1 MGIVI
6 SIANHKGGVGKTTT
20 AVNLSAGLSR
30 LGYKVLVIDSD
41 PQANATF
48 ALGLGKQEKN
58 LYQTLAFQDAISKA
72 IIPINQVEIV
82 PSSVHL
88 AAFEKNNEI
97 GKEFI
102 LQEQLLEVREN
113 YDFILIDCPPS
124 LGALTVSALTASDYA
139 LIVLQPEPLSIQ
151 GMTEFVKILRTVKTR
166 MNPELDI
173 LGLLITSFDSRTK
186 LHKELLEYLE
196 KEYKDMVFKS
206 KIRSNISI
214 PEAQSMGQD
223 IFQYAPNSPGSED
236 YLSLTKELVTRVT
249 GE

>member
-6 SIANHKGGVGKTTT
+6 SVANHKGGVGKTTT
-20 AVNLSAGLSR
+20 TVNLSAGLSNT
-30 LGYKVLVIDSD
+30 GYRVLVIDSD

-48 ALGLGKQEKN
+48 ALGLGKQEKT
-58 LYQTLAFQDAISKA
+58 LYQTLVFQDSISKA
-72 IIPINQVEIV
+72 IVPVNRIEMV

-88 AAFEKNNEI
+88 AAFEKNNDV

-102 LQEQLLEVREN
+102 LQEQIAEVKDK

-139 LIVLQPEPLSIQ
+139 MIVLQPEPLSIQ

-173 LGLLITSFDSRTK
+173 LGVLVTSYNNRTI
-186 LHKELLEYLE
+186 LHRDLVEYLE
-196 KEYKDMVFKS
+196 KEYGDMIFAS
-206 KIRSNISI
+206 KIRSNISL
-214 PEAQSMGQD
+214 PEAQSVGQD
-223 IFQYAPNSPGSED
+223 IFAYAPASPGAED
-236 YLSLTKELVTRVT
+236 YMTLTKEILKRLT

>member
-20 AVNLSAGLSR
+20 AINLSAGLALS
-30 LGYKVLVIDSD
+30 GYKVLVIDSD

-48 ALGLGKQEKN
+48 SLGLGKQEKT
-58 LYQTLAFQDAISKA
+58 LYQTLVFQDNISKA
-72 IIPINQVEIV
+72 IVQSKSVEIV

-88 AAFEKNNEI
+88 AAFEKNNDV

-102 LQEQLLEVREN
+102 LQEQLQEIKDL

-139 LIVLQPEPLSIQ
+139 LIVLQPEPLAIQ

-166 MNPELDI
+166 MNPDLDI
-173 LGLLITSFDSRTK
+173 LGVLATSYNSRTV
-186 LHKELLEYLE
+186 LHRELIEFLE
-196 KEYKDMVFKS
+196 KEYGEMIFNT
-206 KIRSNISI
+206 KIRANINL
-214 PEAQSMGQD
+214 PEAQSMGKD
-223 IFQYAPNSPGSED
+223 IFDYSPNSAGAED
-236 YLSLTKELVTRVT
+236 YEALTKEIISRLT
-249 GE
+249 EA

>member
-20 AVNLSAGLSR
+20 TVNLSAGLSR
-30 LGYKVLVIDSD
+30 EGYKVLIIDCD

-48 ALGLGKQEKN
+48 ALGMGKQEKS
-58 LYQTLAFQDAISKA
+58 LYQTLVFQEDIGRAIQ
-72 IIPINQVEIV
+72 PINKMEIV

-88 AAFEKNNEI
+88 AAFEKNNDV

-102 LQEQLLEVREN
+102 LQEQLAEIKEN

-124 LGALTVSALTASDYA
+124 LGALTISALTASDYSM
-139 LIVLQPEPLSIQ
+139 IVLQPEPLSIQ

-173 LGLLITSFDSRTK
+173 LGVLITSFDSRTN
-186 LHKELLEYLE
+186 LHRELLEYLT
-196 KEYKDMVFKS
+196 KEYGEMILQT
-206 KIRSNISI
+206 KIRANISL

-223 IFQYAPNSPGSED
+223 IFSYSPTSPGAED
-236 YLSLTKELVTRVT
+236 YRLLTHEIIKRITE
-249 GE
+249 

>member
-30 LGYKVLVIDSD
+30 EGYKVLVIDSD

-48 ALGLGKQEKN
+48 ALGLGKQEKT
-58 LYQTLAFQDAISKA
+58 LYQTLVFQDNISKA
-72 IIPINQVEIV
+72 IISVNKIEMV

-88 AAFEKNNEI
+88 AAFEKNNDV

-102 LQEQLLEVREN
+102 LQEQIAEVKDK

-151 GMTEFVKILRTVKTR
+151 GMTEFLKILRTVKTR
-166 MNPELDI
+166 MNPDLDV
-173 LGLLITSFDSRTK
+173 LGVLVTSFNSRTV
-186 LHKELLEYLE
+186 LHRELVEYLT
-196 KEYKDMVFKS
+196 KEYGDMIFTS
-206 KIRSNISI
+206 KIRNNISL

-223 IFQYAPNSPGSED
+223 IFSYSQHSPGAED
-236 YLSLTKELVTRVT
+236 YLQLTKEIIQRLS
-249 GE
+249 

>member
-20 AVNLSAGLSR
+20 AINLSAGLAKA
-30 LGYKVLVIDSD
+30 GYKVLIIDSD

-48 ALGLGKQEKN
+48 SLGLGKQEKT
-58 LYQTLAFQDAISKA
+58 LYQTLVFQDNISKA
-72 IIPINQVEIV
+72 IIPAQSVEIV

-88 AAFEKNNEI
+88 AAFEKNNDV

-102 LQEQLLEVREN
+102 LQEQLQEIRDN

-139 LIVLQPEPLSIQ
+139 MIVLQPEPLAIQ

-166 MNPELDI
+166 MNPDLDI
-173 LGLLITSFDSRTK
+173 LGVLATGYNSRTI
-186 LHKELLEYLE
+186 LHRELIEYLE
-196 KEYKDMVFKS
+196 KEYGTMIFNT
-206 KIRSNISI
+206 KIRSNINI
-214 PEAQSMGQD
+214 PEAQSMGKD
-223 IFQYAPNSPGSED
+223 IFTYSPGSAGAED
-236 YLSLTKELVTRVT
+236 YHALTNEIIQRLTVL
-249 GE
+249 

>member
-20 AVNLSAGLSR
+20 AINLSAGLA
-30 LGYKVLVIDSD
+30 LAGYKVLVIDSD

-48 ALGLGKQEKN
+48 SLGLGKQEKT
-58 LYQTLAFQDAISKA
+58 LYQTLVFQDNISKA
-72 IIPINQVEIV
+72 IVQAKSVEIV

-88 AAFEKNNEI
+88 AAFEKNNDV

-102 LQEQLLEVREN
+102 LQEQLQEIKEI

-139 LIVLQPEPLSIQ
+139 LIVLQPEPLAIQ

-166 MNPELDI
+166 MNPDLDI
-173 LGLLITSFDSRTK
+173 LGVLATSYNSRTV
-186 LHKELLEYLE
+186 LHRELIEFLE
-196 KEYKDMVFKS
+196 KEYGEMIFNT
-206 KIRSNISI
+206 KIRSNINL
-214 PEAQSMGQD
+214 PEAQSMGKD
-223 IFQYAPNSPGSED
+223 IFAYSPHSAGAED
-236 YLSLTKELVTRVT
+236 YEALTREIIGRLTEV
-249 GE
+249 